1 MWNKW
6 SIKMCKMC
14 LKMCEIWNK
23 CEIISNFI
31 AKFSPSPNSLWAK
44 IVYVLIFHPLTQP
57 PTHLNFIAKLS
68 SSQNSLW
75 AGMVYVLSH
84 HHSPPTTHPPKFGKF
99 IKAIFQYFNVSNV
112 SMRYR
117 CVNVDYHYSYA
128 TNTLLLL
135 LLYRYRCVTVT
146 SQRR

>member
-44 IVYVLIFHPLTQP
+44 IVYVLIFHPLTHP
-57 PTHLNFIAKLS
+57 PKFHRQAQLKPKLTLSWNGICLNLPPA
-68 SSQNSLW
+68 
-75 AGMVYVLSH
+75 H
-84 HHSPPTTHPPKFGKF
+84 PTTHPPKFHRQAQLKP
-99 IKAIFQYFNVSNV
+99 KL
-112 SMRYR
+112 
-117 CVNVDYHYSYA
+117 
-128 TNTLLLL
+128 TLSWNDICLISPPFS
-135 LLYRYRCVTVT
+135 THHPPT
-146 SQRR
+146 QIWKIH